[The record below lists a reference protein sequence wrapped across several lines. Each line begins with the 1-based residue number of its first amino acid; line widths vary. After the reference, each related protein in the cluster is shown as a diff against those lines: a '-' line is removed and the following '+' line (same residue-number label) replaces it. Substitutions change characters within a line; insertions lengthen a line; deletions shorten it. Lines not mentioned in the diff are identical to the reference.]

1 MDFYCES
8 GTAQIADTFTDTT
21 TDKKY
26 IYFGNPNSS
35 NDPGFIMHETSNSET
50 NEGVLHLVPSDD
62 NATNDYVS
70 IHGTNDADQLRLH
83 TSGLVESVAGQLELK
98 SGSGG
103 IYLNDDVGIGTD
115 NPGAKLDVRGD
126 TRLFGGS
133 LNVNNSETGADYGH
147 IKHNDNYHAIILRG
161 FSSNTSG
168 TPSATNQMSFVEYGG
183 IFNFYKTNGTVNN
196 NFVRFREDDDS
207 WINTSGN
214 VGVGTNSPSTKLDVR
229 GGSILVDA
237 FNTSGD
243 HGIFFRNGFDSS
255 NSPYNISILAYDHSG
270 SHKDGLSING
280 YDGVSFCTGSNTRQE
295 RLRITSAGDVGI
307 GITNPAGKLHIS
319 SGTSGDCELILEA
332 DTDNNTET
340 DNPRILFRQDGGN
353 DWSAIGNG
361 VNGTSGSDDNAL
373 VLANSVSNYGG
384 IIFQTNNNDTGY
396 SVATEKAR
404 ISSDGNL
411 GIGNNNPAVALD
423 LGKTKS
429 TNQIKLKSSDGNVDM
444 RINPAYGSADVA
456 SLTVVSAHPLTFHTN
471 NTERVRITSAGNF
484 GIGTNNPQANFV
496 ISNSGNNGLEFDPEN
511 SSGTNRILSYN
522 RNSSQRTKLEFD
534 ASEIFVTNNTTEY
547 LRLNS
552 TGLGIGTNSPST
564 SLHVSNGTSGFSGSY
579 NARTAA
585 VVEGDD
591 SGGTTLSI
599 LAKSSGY
606 SGIFFGDESSE
617 TRGQIQYVHSND
629 AFRFIT
635 DGGTEALRL
644 DGGKVGIGTDSPDQE
659 LHVVGQIKISDSN
672 YARVEYARN
681 DTNLWSVGLRDTD
694 DFIVYRESGSGNVI
708 FPHGDVGIGTT
719 NPSDSLH
726 VYGDGSAIFGPGSAY
741 GKFLK
746 IGADSSAAPDSNTA
760 NIEVTNGNLHID
772 AAEGAFGV
780 FLNYYGGTAGTLFG
794 NGSNGSVGKFHND
807 GSLTVNT
814 TSVTG
819 TSSQKLNVNGGAHV
833 SGDVGIGT
841 TNPSQKLSV
850 YNSTPSDTGGVLVQN
865 VNYSNS
871 QDKPY
876 LVVGTK
882 SWTGATTNWNTYGF
896 QHKVKSNSGGAPRI
910 TVDTSSGEK
919 FCIEN
924 AGDVGIGT
932 NAPDAKLD
940 VRGHIKVDDGPTL
953 ENGGGGDL
961 QVTTSDGYIRIGPVN
976 GSFAH
981 VQTDRSKFYFN
992 KKLIVDTGTISSY
1005 NEDLILQTDDN
1016 GGGDERVRILAS
1028 NGNLG
1033 VGATSPGE
1041 KLDVRGNIR
1050 VGGTDT
1056 GPNYIAFRG
1065 TTGDQPGSY
1074 NHGYIGERI
1083 YNQTEQSELLIAKG
1097 NDIPTTGG
1105 GADRVRIAA
1114 AEFRVDTYDSASGSS
1129 GTFEQVAT
1137 NSNLS
1142 NRFVVT
1148 SGGNVG
1154 VGLTNPGYEL
1164 EVAGDIK
1171 LADTGTLWFSDTS
1184 GSVEKI
1190 KANTSSLDYY
1200 SDSVHRFYES
1210 DTNAERATFDVNN
1223 ASGRLYFDG
1232 DSNTYFTR
1240 EATDCHVFVNA
1251 GSESVR
1257 INASGDVGIGTA
1269 APGYK
1274 LHVNGSFAATTKS
1287 FVIDHPTKE
1296 GMKLRYGSLEGPEN
1310 GVYVRG
1316 RLKGND
1322 TIELPD
1328 YWTGLV
1334 DEETI
1339 TVNLTPI
1346 GRKAPLHSVVDIAE
1360 NTVIV
1365 ESANDTI
1372 DCFYTVFGERKDVEK
1387 LEVEF

>member
-1 MDFYCES
+1 MGQVKISASDYARVEYARNNANLWTVGIRDTDDFIFYRE
-8 GTAQIADTFTDTT
+8 
-21 TDKKY
+21 
-26 IYFGNPNSS
+26 
-35 NDPGFIMHETSNSET
+35 
-50 NEGVLHLVPSDD
+50 
-62 NATNDYVS
+62 
-70 IHGTNDADQLRLH
+70 
-83 TSGLVESVAGQLELK
+83 
-98 SGSGG
+98 SGSGNVIFPHG
-103 IYLNDDVGIGTD
+103 DVGIGTT
-115 NPGAKLDVRGD
+115 NPSHRLHVYGSEVAAFGPGATNGNTLLIGADIPTSTDAD
-126 TRLFGGS
+126 TAHIELTNGNLHIDTTEGSYGIYLNYFGGQ
-133 LNVNNSETGADYGH
+133 G
-147 IKHNDNYHAIILRG
+147 
-161 FSSNTSG
+161 
-168 TPSATNQMSFVEYGG
+168 
-183 IFNFYKTNGTVNN
+183 GTVFGNG
-196 NFVRFREDDDS
+196 S
-207 WINTSGN
+207 SGN
-214 VGVGTNSPSTKLDVR
+214 VGKFHSDGTLTVNTTSVTGTSSQKLNVNGGAHVSGNLGVGV
-229 GGSILVDA
+229 
-237 FNTSGD
+237 
-243 HGIFFRNGFDSS
+243 
-255 NSPYNISILAYDHSG
+255 
-270 SHKDGLSING
+270 
-280 YDGVSFCTGSNTRQE
+280 
-295 RLRITSAGDVGI
+295 
-307 GITNPAGKLHIS
+307 TNPAGKLHIS

-361 VNGTSGSDDNAL
+361 VNGTSGSNDNAL

-396 SVATEKAR
+396 SVATER
-404 ISSDGNL
+404 
-411 GIGNNNPAVALD
+411 
-423 LGKTKS
+423 
-429 TNQIKLKSSDGNVDM
+429 M
-444 RINPAYGSADVA
+444 
-456 SLTVVSAHPLTFHTN
+456 
-471 NTERVRITSAGNF
+471 RITSAGDV
-484 GIGTNNPQANFV
+484 GIGTNNPQ
-496 ISNSGNNGLEFDPEN
+496 
-511 SSGTNRILSYN
+511 
-522 RNSSQRTKLEFD
+522 
-534 ASEIFVTNNTTEY
+534 
-547 LRLNS
+547 
-552 TGLGIGTNSPST
+552 
-564 SLHVSNGTSGFSGSY
+564 
-579 NARTAA
+579 
-585 VVEGDD
+585 
-591 SGGTTLSI
+591 
-599 LAKSSGY
+599 
-606 SGIFFGDESSE
+606 
-617 TRGQIQYVHSND
+617 
-629 AFRFIT
+629 
-635 DGGTEALRL
+635 
-644 DGGKVGIGTDSPDQE
+644 
-659 LHVVGQIKISDSN
+659 
-672 YARVEYARN
+672 
-681 DTNLWSVGLRDTD
+681 
-694 DFIVYRESGSGNVI
+694 
-708 FPHGDVGIGTT
+708 
-719 NPSDSLH
+719 
-726 VYGDGSAIFGPGSAY
+726 
-741 GKFLK
+741 
-746 IGADSSAAPDSNTA
+746 
-760 NIEVTNGNLHID
+760 
-772 AAEGAFGV
+772 
-780 FLNYYGGTAGTLFG
+780 
-794 NGSNGSVGKFHND
+794 
-807 GSLTVNT
+807 
-814 TSVTG
+814 
-819 TSSQKLNVNGGAHV
+819 QKLNVFNA
-833 SGDVGIGT
+833 T
-841 TNPSQKLSV
+841 A
-850 YNSTPSDTGGVLVQN
+850 SDTGGILVQN
-865 VNYSNS
+865 ATYTGNE
-871 QDKPY
+871 DRPY
-876 LVVGTK
+876 LTVGTK
-882 SWTGATTNWNTYGF
+882 GWTGATTNWNTYGF
-896 QHKVKSNSGGAPRI
+896 QHRIKSNSGGTPRI

-924 AGDVGIGT
+924 SGDVGIGT

-1033 VGATSPGE
+1033 VGATNPGE
-1041 KLDVRGNIR
+1041 KLDVRGNLR

-1097 NDIPTTGG
+1097 NDTPTTGG

-1154 VGLTNPGYEL
+1154 VGLTNPGYDL

-1171 LADTGTLWFSDTS
+1171 LADTGTLWFDDTS

-1274 LHVNGSFAATTKS
+1274 LHVLGSFAATTKS